1 MGYYLSCMVAFNAIY
16 LLRYLLSGCNAN
28 LIQFDFSQWRSW
40 IDIFTIVL
48 VGVSL
53 LWGIIYTICILFRN
67 DLCKE
72 EKELGDVYFIQ
83 NKEDITAENYLGKF
97 SLLVLSGL
105 SLPVVEN
112 VLSLVLYIIFFL
124 AIGIIYIKK
133 RLIYMNPI
141 ITLFNFTIYRC
152 CCKSKSNMQL
162 SDGGYIEKSVIVFVL
177 IKNKTSCFNSE
188 EILVGGETIKVKSG
202 KKEVFIINNRCDLKR
217 RTQDESDNQSEN

>member
-1 MGYYLSCMVAFNAIY
+1 MGYYLSCMVVFNAIY
-16 LLRYLLSGCNAN
+16 LLRYLLSGRNAN
-28 LIQFDFSQWRSW
+28 LIQFDFSQWGSW

-48 VGVSL
+48 VGVLL

-72 EKELGDVYFIQ
+72 ERELGDVYFIE

-97 SLLVLSGL
+97 SLLILSGL
-105 SLPVVEN
+105 SLPVAEN
-112 VLSLVLYIIFFL
+112 VLSLILYIIFFL
-124 AIGIIYIKK
+124 SVGIIYIKK

-162 SDGGYIEKSVIVFVL
+162 SDGEYLEKSATIFVL
-177 IKNKTSCFNSE
+177 IRNKSSCFKPE
-188 EILVGGETIKVKSG
+188 EILVDGETLKVKSG
-202 KKEVFIINNRCDLKR
+202 KKEIFIINNRCDLERK
-217 RTQDESDNQSEN
+217 TQDESDDQSEN